1 MKIPVEKSFLG
12 FVDAVRNRTIFGWVY
27 DRRQPKHHL
36 EVAVSVNRKST
47 GVALANRYRADLAEH
62 GIGDGCHGFELTL
75 PDHLADVDVIE
86 VTVKESDYRLQF
98 PENLICPKSNRALPP
113 QWQAI
118 QGRFSLPSFF
128 ILGAAKAG
136 TTSLH
141 GYLDHHPEICMSNP
155 KEPFY
160 FEAEYDRG
168 PTFLF
173 NKYFSHWSG
182 QRVVGSARHRDL
194 YLPYVPQ
201 RIHTFNPAAK
211 LIAILRNPVAR
222 AVSHWWFWYSRRF
235 EELSLAESLRA
246 DLERIESGKLLK
258 ESAEIE
264 TYTNTLEADGKGCYR
279 TYLDSGYYYD
289 QLLRYIELFGKDQLR
304 IILLED
310 LENNPKQVTAMLL
323 DFLGADAGYAREMEY
338 PVLNQSMPGMDSHL
352 DEATE
357 SWLIRHYKPHNQN
370 LERLLHRSLA
380 AWDEPILRASAKK

>member
-1 MKIPVEKSFLG
+1 MTEQTSYRG
-12 FVDAVRNRTIFGWVY
+12 FVDAVRNRTVFGWVY
-27 DRRQPKHHL
+27 DSHQPDRHV
-36 EVAVSVNRKST
+36 EVKITVNRNFVGAAT
-47 GVALANRYRADLAEH
+47 ANRYRADLAEH
-62 GIGDGCHGFELTL
+62 GIGDGRHGFELTL
-75 PDHLADVDVIE
+75 PDHLADVQLIE
-86 VTVKESDYRLQF
+86 VTARDSDYRLQLA
-98 PENLICPKSNRALPP
+98 ENLICSKSNRVLPP
-113 QWQAI
+113 QWQPI
-118 QGRFSLPSFF
+118 QGHFRLPSFF

-141 GYLDHHPEICMSNP
+141 MYLDQRPEICMSNP

-160 FEAEYDRG
+160 FEGEYDRG

-182 QRVVGSARHRDL
+182 QRIVGSARHRDL

-235 EELSLAESLRA
+235 EKLSLAESLRA
-246 DLERIESGKLLK
+246 DLERIASGKLLK
-258 ESAEIE
+258 EPAEIE

-310 LENNPKQVTAMLL
+310 LANNPKQVTAMLL
-323 DFLGADAGYAREMEY
+323 DFLGADAEYARDMQY
-338 PVLNQSMPGMDSHL
+338 PVLNQSMPGMDRHL

-380 AWDEPILRASAKK
+380 GWDEPILRGSAKTLA